1 MQPTPFVPDRYEPN
15 PQERTTF
22 CPISHGDPMMTPAF
36 RIPTFQAQWRESK
49 TKKEKVKVLREWAK
63 ATGFLGDAPDI
74 FQDFIEMEQKEAA

>member
-1 MQPTPFVPDRYEPN
+1 
-15 PQERTTF
+15 
-22 CPISHGDPMMTPAF
+22 MMTPAF